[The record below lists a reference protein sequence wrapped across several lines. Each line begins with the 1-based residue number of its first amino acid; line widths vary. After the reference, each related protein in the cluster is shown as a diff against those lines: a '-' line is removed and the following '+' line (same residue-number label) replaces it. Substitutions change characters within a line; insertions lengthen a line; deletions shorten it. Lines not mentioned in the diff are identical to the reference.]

1 VTSVFDFEASIER
14 RAAIGGPSLKTVE
27 RQVEV
32 LRKELA
38 AKRV

>member
-1 VTSVFDFEASIER
+1 MSVFDFEASVER

-38 AKRV
+38 A